1 MILRH
6 SFHLALLTTI
16 ITVWVGAAA
25 AQNNFS
31 GGDLLNATYKPSCAS
46 DGADKPIAVKDGK
59 YSYEKQEDGYTD
71 RFYFEV
77 FDIVYGDLTGDGK
90 DEAVALTTCNTGG
103 TGNFT
108 EGFIFGSK
116 NGKAVLLATLPG
128 GDRAYGGIRKAWI
141 DRGRLVVETND
152 PGELGAACCPAEI
165 VTSTYKLA
173 GKKLVESG
181 KPTKRSIY
189 PSQRVNFAKGKS
201 EAVVK
206 LTIRG
211 DEGAELVLRA
221 NKGQTMTV
229 TTNDEAIGAVLSN
242 DAKITQIDNGFRAV
256 LSETGDQSIR
266 LDNGAAESVTV
277 TVTIRIR

>member
-1 MILRH
+1 MRDKLLFFTFFILI
-6 SFHLALLTTI
+6 SGICGGST
-16 ITVWVGAAA
+16 A
-25 AQNNFS
+25 AQSNWA
-31 GGDLLNATYKPSCAS
+31 GGDLRNFTYSPSCAS
-46 DGADKPIAVKDGK
+46 EDSAKPVTVKDGA

-71 RFYFEV
+71 RFYFSVTDVV
-77 FDIVYGDLTGDGK
+77 FGDLTGDGK
-90 DEAVALTTCNTGG
+90 DEAVALTVCNTGG
-103 TGNFT
+103 TGNFS
-108 EGFIFGSK
+108 EGFIFGAQ
-116 NGKAVLLATLPG
+116 NGKTVLLATLPG

-141 DRGRLVVETND
+141 DHGRLVVETND
-152 PGELGAACCPAEI
+152 PGELGGACCPTEI

-173 GKKLVESG
+173 GKKLLEAG

-189 PSQRVNFAKGKS
+189 PSQRVNFAKGRS

-229 TTNDEAIGAVLSN
+229 TTSDEAIGAVLSN

-256 LSETGDQSIR
+256 LSETGDQRIR